1 MLLSQFTCCP
11 THFCT
16 KYDICDT
23 AAAEETAEK
32 KQNFDEAQFQL
43 SWNQNAHAQKS
54 FQLKTGLDHW
64 SSSEKIC
71 FLQSLPFLEFS
82 YPSPRWN
89 SQIFPAY
96 RVMIALTAG
105 MKFYQS
111 NGAPFFDGMSCW
123 FENVGSQI
131 PHRIHNQTAF
141 IGDILLVFTTRFMNT
156 DYSKKVERNLIQTF
170 CFQLQRAR
178 NINQ

>member
-1 MLLSQFTCCP
+1 MHMHRNLFNSKQVWITGLPVKRSVSYRVC
-11 THFCT
+11 HF
-16 KYDICDT
+16 
-23 AAAEETAEK
+23 
-32 KQNFDEAQFQL
+32 QNFDFPVQGGIL
-43 SWNQNAHAQKS
+43 S
-54 FQLKTGLDHW
+54 F
-64 SSSEKIC
+64 
-71 FLQSLPFLEFS
+71 
-82 YPSPRWN
+82 
-89 SQIFPAY
+89 FPAY
-96 RVMIALTAG
+96 RVMIAWTAG

-170 CFQLQRAR
+170 CFQLQRAG

>member
-1 MLLSQFTCCP
+1 
-11 THFCT
+11 
-16 KYDICDT
+16 
-23 AAAEETAEK
+23 
-32 KQNFDEAQFQL
+32 
-43 SWNQNAHAQKS
+43 
-54 FQLKTGLDHW
+54 
-64 SSSEKIC
+64 
-71 FLQSLPFLEFS
+71 
-82 YPSPRWN
+82 
-89 SQIFPAY
+89 
-96 RVMIALTAG
+96 MIALTAG

-178 NINQ
+178 NINQWCQTLACKSGMRHCSRSYLHKESKSDSSLQSRFALDLYPSKEMILYLDTELCFIWLLVQVLNTLYLSEVQF